1 MVQFHPVGLTSRRV
15 DRTVLAA
22 VALASHRVGSLLDM
36 DTGLG
41 PDRRPAIA
49 ICAWDPT
56 FTAWDPVE
64 DLSGAAW
71 DPVGARTLPVPG
83 DTSAEGLATDLSAL
97 LRSGECGAL
106 LLVGRTVHPGAFR
119 LQTRAENRGLTGMER
134 VDHTGPGI
142 ARATA
147 PAAEIVRDLTAAGL
161 GALAAS
167 DAEED
172 AGSYILYR
180 ILNDLPDGAASPS
193 IGLIRAPSNVPDAK
207 VQLAVKTAATAIA
220 RHLTP
225 LPRLNVG

>member
-1 MVQFHPVGLTSRRV
+1 MMGQAGSTLTAAADVAESALLGGRVRLRQPVKGYRAGMDAAL
-15 DRTVLAA
+15 LAA
-22 VALASHRVGSLLDM
+22 AVDAKPGERLIEAG
-36 DTGLG
+36 
-41 PDRRPAIA
+41 
-49 ICAWDPT
+49 C
-56 FTAWDPVE
+56 
-64 DLSGAAW
+64 GAGAVLMQ
-71 DPVGARTLPVPG
+71 VGARRPGVTL
-83 DTSAEGLATDLSAL
+83 AGL
-97 LRSGECGAL
+97 E
-106 LLVGRTVHPGAFR
+106 
-119 LQTRAENRGLTGMER
+119 
-134 VDHTGPGI
+134 
-142 ARATA
+142 
-147 PAAEIVRDLTAAGL
+147 RDLTAAGL